1 MLAAAVVAASRGSLF
16 DFPLSIGAIAVLA
29 VASLGLFVSFVQRHS
44 GRWSAAAIVAIPLL
58 VVPAFT
64 TSDSPSARTLALSLP
79 HLAIAGAVVWQ
90 RRLVGWRTRL
100 LTWAVVASVSLAVV
114 MDLLFRDPYR
124 QLNCTPLCP
133 VSPWAVEDRP
143 DLVAAAGWLVLAIV
157 LLAGV
162 VAARTVMAVRPAP
175 VLRVA
180 VVCTV
185 ACMTVG
191 AVALRWRS
199 DHRTD
204 SAFAGWTS
212 TLQLLFI
219 AAAACTAL
227 VPAVGAYA
235 GRHRARRWATAI
247 EGASK
252 SEGAV
257 ALLRRAADDPTL
269 ELVDSPVVAPGRAT
283 TTLRRAGRT
292 VAVVEHRHDSG
303 ERLRAAISPTM
314 AALVEN
320 DLLLDRARLQ
330 LDELREARRLAI
342 ERIDDARSRLQR
354 DLHDGAQQ
362 HLIALGMNLSM
373 VATQSAEPAR
383 SSLDLAA
390 RHAARALDRL
400 RSIAHADVPPLLDDG
415 GLVEAL
421 VSLAEDCEVDL
432 EMSLTAAPCPRLP
445 REVEHAAYRFVMAS
459 VREAADAG
467 STRVTVMLS
476 ADDGLTLTTSH
487 AANEVT
493 ARIADRDRIEAAS
506 GSLSGCVEGTTVVY
520 VARFP

>member
-1 MLAAAVVAASRGSLF
+1 
-16 DFPLSIGAIAVLA
+16 
-29 VASLGLFVSFVQRHS
+29 
-44 GRWSAAAIVAIPLL
+44 
-58 VVPAFT
+58 
-64 TSDSPSARTLALSLP
+64 
-79 HLAIAGAVVWQ
+79 
-90 RRLVGWRTRL
+90 
-100 LTWAVVASVSLAVV
+100 